1 MQTPQI
7 SDMQA
12 SEKSDQEKQ
21 LSPVRTAESIHQG
34 QITSDEQGQGDLHRD
49 FSPRHIHI
57 ISLGSS
63 VGSGL
68 FIATG
73 KALATGGP
81 GTMFFAYL
89 IVCTGVWSN
98 LQSLG
103 EMTIAFPVSGSFVNY
118 AGRWVDPAL
127 AFGAGFAEWLAI
139 WAVGDQVFIGVMGGE
154 ASSPRYS
161 MAHASTLVPI
171 RVSFMYLV
179 CVIFIGIIV
188 PSDDPLLLGGS
199 GSAASPFVIATRNSG
214 LAGITDFIN
223 VCMIIGILAIA
234 LESIYLPSRIIRT
247 MAFQGL
253 LPEVL
258 AKCDDKG
265 RPRWA
270 LFISAVVGVILSY
283 LSLTTQNDKIF
294 SQNFAWKS
302 IAWPFAPIWGLII
315 SSMLMVCLVYA
326 AVNPSNAFSAENFFE
341 YMIGLLMIDCLIWA
355 TIVANHSSLHLGT
368 MSENKQTVV
377 IAGAGDLAQYLAEE
391 FKVDN
396 THDVLLISRKEREFF
411 TRLGVTT
418 HEIDEYSADSVLA
431 VLEKVNA
438 TVLISTLHTDNPALY
453 TSLHK
458 ALLLACKASK
468 TCKRFI
474 PSEFLG
480 NLRKFDNIPHGIARA
495 RRAFRSE
502 LLNESEIKWTLVNLG
517 WLADYFVQQPDG
529 SRSYISPFPQGWP
542 INMEEGTVRVIG
554 TGDEPVC
561 WTAARDVAKAVVKL
575 VSHDEWPDH
584 VYVFGEI
591 GSWNQAIEKVERYYG
606 VTLTRTHVTQDDISR
621 DLANE
626 AVVEKWYR
634 ATIDE
639 WSLAG
644 ATAVP
649 LEEALHQRERYFG
662 EVKFRDIN
670 ELLRSSEHLQII

>member
-1 MQTPQI
+1 MQTSQI

-12 SEKSDQEKQ
+12 SEKLDQEKQ
-21 LSPVRTAESIHQG
+21 LSPVRTAESVHQG
-34 QITSDEQGQGDLHRD
+34 QITSTEQGQGDLHRD

-81 GTMFFAYL
+81 GTMFLAYL

-127 AFGAGFAEWLAI
+127 AFGAGFAEWLGWIAVFAAEAEFFVVLIEYWTTAVPHAALISIFLCICLVVFFLPNKFFAWLQSIGSLVKIILFVFVIFLSLALIAGAGPTGSVKDGSYWREGKAFQNGFMGFASCALLAI

-214 LAGITDFIN
+214 LAGIPDFIN

-283 LSLTTQNDKIF
+283 LSLSSGGTTALNWFISITSASFFSNWAVIAFTNLRFHAALRAQNDKIF

-315 SSMLMVCLVYA
+315 SSMLLVCLVYA
-326 AVNPSNAFSAENFFE
+326 AVNPSNDFSAENFFE
-341 YMIGLLMIDCLIWA
+341 YMIGLLMIVGA
-355 TIVANHSSLHLGT
+355 TIGYKLIRRSRWVDPA
-368 MSENKQTVV
+368 E
-377 IAGAGDLAQYLAEE
+377 ADLVTGRHMLRDEE
-391 FKVDN
+391 IQF
-396 THDVLLISRKEREFF
+396 
-411 TRLGVTT
+411 
-418 HEIDEYSADSVLA
+418 
-431 VLEKVNA
+431 
-438 TVLISTLHTDNPALY
+438 
-453 TSLHK
+453 
-458 ALLLACKASK
+458 
-468 TCKRFI
+468 
-474 PSEFLG
+474 
-480 NLRKFDNIPHGIARA
+480 
-495 RRAFRSE
+495 
-502 LLNESEIKWTLVNLG
+502 LNEYYSRPLWRRVMTYLSLV
-517 WLADYFVQQPDG
+517 
-529 SRSYISPFPQGWP
+529 
-542 INMEEGTVRVIG
+542 
-554 TGDEPVC
+554 
-561 WTAARDVAKAVVKL
+561 
-575 VSHDEWPDH
+575 
-584 VYVFGEI
+584 
-591 GSWNQAIEKVERYYG
+591 
-606 VTLTRTHVTQDDISR
+606 
-621 DLANE
+621 
-626 AVVEKWYR
+626 
-634 ATIDE
+634 
-639 WSLAG
+639 
-644 ATAVP
+644 
-649 LEEALHQRERYFG
+649 
-662 EVKFRDIN
+662 
-670 ELLRSSEHLQII
+670 

>member
-1 MQTPQI
+1 
-7 SDMQA
+7 
-12 SEKSDQEKQ
+12 
-21 LSPVRTAESIHQG
+21 
-34 QITSDEQGQGDLHRD
+34 
-49 FSPRHIHI
+49 
-57 ISLGSS
+57 
-63 VGSGL
+63 
-68 FIATG
+68 
-73 KALATGGP
+73 
-81 GTMFFAYL
+81 
-89 IVCTGVWSN
+89 
-98 LQSLG
+98 
-103 EMTIAFPVSGSFVNY
+103 MTIAFPVSGSFVNY

-139 WAVGDQVFIGVMGGE
+139 WAIGDQVFIGVMGGE

-214 LAGITDFIN
+214 LAGIPDFIN

-253 LPEVL
+253 LPQVL

-283 LSLTTQNDKIF
+283 LSLSTQNDKIF

-315 SSMLMVCLVYA
+315 SSMLLVCLVYA
-326 AVNPSNAFSAENFFE
+326 AVNPSNDFSAENFFE
-341 YMIGLLMIDCLIWA
+341 YMIGLLMI
-355 TIVANHSSLHLGT
+355 
-368 MSENKQTVV
+368 TVV

-396 THDVLLISRKEREFF
+396 THDVFLISRKERKFF
-411 TRLGVTT
+411 TKLGVTT

-438 TVLISTLHTDNPALY
+438 TVLISTLHTDDPALY

-480 NLRKFDNIPHGIARA
+480 NLREFDNIPRGIARA

-542 INMEEGTVRVIG
+542 ISMEEGTVRVIG

-626 AVVEKWYR
+626 TVVEKWYR

-649 LEEALHQRERYFG
+649 LEEALHQRKRYFG

-670 ELLRSSEHLQII
+670 ELLHSSEHMQII

>member
-1 MQTPQI
+1 MQTSQI

-12 SEKSDQEKQ
+12 SEKLDQEKQ
-21 LSPVRTAESIHQG
+21 LSPVRTAESVHQG

-49 FSPRHIHI
+49 FTPRHIHI

-81 GTMFFAYL
+81 GTMFLAYL

-214 LAGITDFIN
+214 LAGIPDFIN

-253 LPEVL
+253 LPQVL

-283 LSLTTQNDKIF
+283 LSLSTQNDKIF
-294 SQNFAWKS
+294 SQNLAWKS

-315 SSMLMVCLVYA
+315 SSMLLVCLVYA
-326 AVNPSNAFSAENFFE
+326 AVNPSNDFSAENFFE
-341 YMIGLLMIDCLIWA
+341 YMIGLLMI
-355 TIVANHSSLHLGT
+355 
-368 MSENKQTVV
+368 TVV

-396 THDVLLISRKEREFF
+396 THDVFLMSRKERKFF
-411 TRLGVTT
+411 TKLGVTT

-438 TVLISTLHTDNPALY
+438 TVLISTLHTDDPALY

-480 NLRKFDNIPHGIARA
+480 NLRKFDNIPRGIARA

-517 WLADYFVQQPDG
+517 WLADYFVQRPDG

-621 DLANE
+621 DLADE

-670 ELLRSSEHLQII
+670 ELLRSSEHMQII

>member
-1 MQTPQI
+1 
-7 SDMQA
+7 
-12 SEKSDQEKQ
+12 
-21 LSPVRTAESIHQG
+21 
-34 QITSDEQGQGDLHRD
+34 
-49 FSPRHIHI
+49 
-57 ISLGSS
+57 
-63 VGSGL
+63 
-68 FIATG
+68 
-73 KALATGGP
+73 
-81 GTMFFAYL
+81 
-89 IVCTGVWSN
+89 
-98 LQSLG
+98 
-103 EMTIAFPVSGSFVNY
+103 MTIAFPVSGSFVNY

-214 LAGITDFIN
+214 LAGIPDFIN

-253 LPEVL
+253 LPQVL

-283 LSLTTQNDKIF
+283 LSLSSEGGGTTALNWFISITSASFFSNWAIIAFTNLRFHAALRAQNDKIF

-315 SSMLMVCLVYA
+315 SSMLLLCLVYA
-326 AVNPSNAFSAENFFE
+326 AVNPSNDFSAENFFE
-341 YMIGLLMIDCLIWA
+341 YMIGLLMI
-355 TIVANHSSLHLGT
+355 
-368 MSENKQTVV
+368 TVV

-396 THDVLLISRKEREFF
+396 THDVFLISRKERKFF
-411 TRLGVTT
+411 TKLGVTT

-438 TVLISTLHTDNPALY
+438 TVLISTLHTDDPALY

-480 NLRKFDNIPHGIARA
+480 NLRKFDNIPRGIARA

-584 VYVFGEI
+584 IYVFGEI

-606 VTLTRTHVTQDDISR
+606 VSLTRTHVTQDDISR
-621 DLANE
+621 YLANE
-626 AVVEKWYR
+626 SEVGKWYR

-670 ELLRSSEHLQII
+670 ELLRSSEHMQII

>member
-1 MQTPQI
+1 MQTSQI
-7 SDMQA
+7 YDMQA
-12 SEKSDQEKQ
+12 SEKLDQEKQ
-21 LSPVRTAESIHQG
+21 LSPVRTAESVHQVHG
-34 QITSDEQGQGDLHRD
+34 IFT
-49 FSPRHIHI
+49 
-57 ISLGSS
+57 
-63 VGSGL
+63 
-68 FIATG
+68 
-73 KALATGGP
+73 
-81 GTMFFAYL
+81 
-89 IVCTGVWSN
+89 
-98 LQSLG
+98 
-103 EMTIAFPVSGSFVNY
+103 FVNY

-214 LAGITDFIN
+214 LAGIPDFIN

-253 LPEVL
+253 LPQVL

-283 LSLTTQNDKIF
+283 LSLSTQNDKIF

-315 SSMLMVCLVYA
+315 SSMLLLCLVYA
-326 AVNPSNAFSAENFFE
+326 AVNPSNDFSAENFFE
-341 YMIGLLMIDCLIWA
+341 YMIGLLMI
-355 TIVANHSSLHLGT
+355 
-368 MSENKQTVV
+368 TVV

-396 THDVLLISRKEREFF
+396 THDVFLISRKERKFF
-411 TRLGVTT
+411 TKLGVTT

-438 TVLISTLHTDNPALY
+438 TVLISTLHTDDPALY

-480 NLRKFDNIPHGIARA
+480 NLRKFDNIPRGIARA

-584 VYVFGEI
+584 IYVFGEI

-606 VTLTRTHVTQDDISR
+606 VSLTRTHVTQDDISR
-621 DLANE
+621 YLANE
-626 AVVEKWYR
+626 SEVGKWYR

-670 ELLRSSEHLQII
+670 ELLRSSEHMQII

>member
-1 MQTPQI
+1 MQTSQI
-7 SDMQA
+7 YDMQA
-12 SEKSDQEKQ
+12 SEKLDQEKQ
-21 LSPVRTAESIHQG
+21 LSPVRTAESVHQVHG
-34 QITSDEQGQGDLHRD
+34 IFT
-49 FSPRHIHI
+49 
-57 ISLGSS
+57 
-63 VGSGL
+63 
-68 FIATG
+68 
-73 KALATGGP
+73 
-81 GTMFFAYL
+81 
-89 IVCTGVWSN
+89 
-98 LQSLG
+98 
-103 EMTIAFPVSGSFVNY
+103 FVNY

-214 LAGITDFIN
+214 LAGIPDFIN

-253 LPEVL
+253 LPQVL

-283 LSLTTQNDKIF
+283 LSLSSEGGGTTALNWFISITSASFFSNWAIIAFTNLRFHAALRAQNDKIF

-315 SSMLMVCLVYA
+315 SSMLLLCLVYA
-326 AVNPSNAFSAENFFE
+326 AVNPSNDFSAENFFE
-341 YMIGLLMIDCLIWA
+341 YMIGLLMI
-355 TIVANHSSLHLGT
+355 
-368 MSENKQTVV
+368 TVV

-396 THDVLLISRKEREFF
+396 THDVFLISRKERKFF
-411 TRLGVTT
+411 TKLGVTT

-438 TVLISTLHTDNPALY
+438 TVLISTLHTDDPALY

-480 NLRKFDNIPHGIARA
+480 NLRKFDNIPRGIARA

-584 VYVFGEI
+584 IYVFGEI

-606 VTLTRTHVTQDDISR
+606 VSLTRTHVTQDDISR
-621 DLANE
+621 YLANE
-626 AVVEKWYR
+626 SEVGKWYR

-670 ELLRSSEHLQII
+670 ELLRSSEHMQII

>member
-1 MQTPQI
+1 
-7 SDMQA
+7 
-12 SEKSDQEKQ
+12 
-21 LSPVRTAESIHQG
+21 
-34 QITSDEQGQGDLHRD
+34 
-49 FSPRHIHI
+49 
-57 ISLGSS
+57 
-63 VGSGL
+63 
-68 FIATG
+68 
-73 KALATGGP
+73 
-81 GTMFFAYL
+81 
-89 IVCTGVWSN
+89 
-98 LQSLG
+98 
-103 EMTIAFPVSGSFVNY
+103 MTIAFPVSGSFVNY

-127 AFGAGFAEWLAI
+127 AFGAGFAEWLVSIFLCICLVVFFLPNKFFAWLQSIGSLVKIILFVFVIFLSLALIAGAGPTGSVKDGSYWREGKAFQNGFMVMIRHSPI

-214 LAGITDFIN
+214 LAGIPDFIN

-253 LPEVL
+253 LPQVL

-270 LFISAVVGVILSY
+270 LFISVVVGVILSY
-283 LSLTTQNDKIF
+283 LSLSSEGGGTTALNWFISITSASFFSNWAIIAFTNLRFHAALRAQNDKIF

-315 SSMLMVCLVYA
+315 SSMLLVCLVYA
-326 AVNPSNAFSAENFFE
+326 AVNPSNDFSAENFFE
-341 YMIGLLMIDCLIWA
+341 YMIGLLMI
-355 TIVANHSSLHLGT
+355 
-368 MSENKQTVV
+368 TVV

-396 THDVLLISRKEREFF
+396 THDVFLISRKERKFF
-411 TRLGVTT
+411 TKLGVTT
-418 HEIDEYSADSVLA
+418 HGIDEYSADSVLA

>member
-1 MQTPQI
+1 MQTSQI

-21 LSPVRTAESIHQG
+21 LSPVRTAESVHQG

-81 GTMFFAYL
+81 GTMFLAYL

-214 LAGITDFIN
+214 LAGIPDFIN

-283 LSLTTQNDKIF
+283 LSLSTQNDKIF

-368 MSENKQTVV
+368 MSEDKQTVV

-411 TRLGVTT
+411 TKLGVTT

-438 TVLISTLHTDNPALY
+438 TVLISTLHTDDPALY

-480 NLRKFDNIPHGIARA
+480 NLRKFDNIPRGIARA
-495 RRAFRSE
+495 RRAFRSK

-639 WSLAG
+639 WSQAG

-670 ELLRSSEHLQII
+670 ELLRSSERMQII